1 MVNGWWQVILNFW
14 TDQNFWNSG
23 KDDYDNIPFAR
34 MLFMDGVRAES
45 ISALRIWGGYG
56 NGLLRQQEITPSRDG
71 FETRLYIL

>member
-1 MVNGWWQVILNFW
+1 
-14 TDQNFWNSG
+14 
-23 KDDYDNIPFAR
+23 
-34 MLFMDGVRAES
+34 MDGVGAES